1 MEMKK
6 TEKKCP
12 GTARRTKAVLEEMS
26 VNPSYHTSR
35 EEGAAAPCDTME
47 ALCYDWLGT
56 RYDAVKKSTYSAYNY
71 CIRIHILPY
80 LGTVSLSA
88 LDGGTVLSFIEKTQ
102 EKGLADTTM
111 NFIFS
116 TLKFIVK
123 YGVRCGL
130 IDKEILEYCSVS
142 FHKTESRVLMVQDS
156 IRMKEYLL
164 KKNTIFSVSILLCRS
179 TGIRIG
185 ELCGLKW
192 GDIDFTSNT
201 FWVRRTVSRIPNPD
215 NSDGQPKTILY
226 IRTPKSYT
234 SAREIPIPGYL
245 INAFKSMRKTDDL
258 YLLTGKN
265 SCTEP
270 RNVQKKFKTILRRCE
285 MQDCNFHA
293 MRHGFATACLENGV
307 DCKTVSSILGHASIR
322 TTMDFYLHTSMRQ
335 KQSCID
341 SID

>member
-1 MEMKK
+1 
-6 TEKKCP
+6 
-12 GTARRTKAVLEEMS
+12 MS

-192 GDIDFTSNT
+192 GT
-201 FWVRRTVSRIPNPD
+201 
-215 NSDGQPKTILY
+215 
-226 IRTPKSYT
+226 
-234 SAREIPIPGYL
+234 L
-245 INAFKSMRKTDDL
+245 ISPPTHS
-258 YLLTGKN
+258 G
-265 SCTEP
+265 
-270 RNVQKKFKTILRRCE
+270 
-285 MQDCNFHA
+285 
-293 MRHGFATACLENGV
+293 
-307 DCKTVSSILGHASIR
+307 
-322 TTMDFYLHTSMRQ
+322 
-335 KQSCID
+335 
-341 SID
+341 

>member
-1 MEMKK
+1 MEMNE
-6 TEKKCP
+6 TEKK
-12 GTARRTKAVLEEMS
+12 RQRDVQRTKAVLEEMGAS
-26 VNPSYHTSR
+26 PPCSASH
-35 EEGAAAPCDTME
+35 EENAAAPCDTME
-47 ALCYDWLGT
+47 ALCYGWLGT
-56 RYDAVKKSTYSAYNY
+56 RYGAVKRSTYSAYSY

-80 LGTVSLSA
+80 LGTVPLSA
-88 LDGGTVLSFIEKTQ
+88 LDGGEILSFIEKTQ
-102 EKGLADTTM
+102 EKGLADSTM

-116 TLKFIVK
+116 TLKFIFK
-123 YGVRCGL
+123 YGVHYRL
-130 IDKEILEYCSVS
+130 IDKKILEYCSVS

-156 IRMKEYLL
+156 VQMKEYLL
-164 KKNTIFSVSILLCRS
+164 AKNNIFSVSILLCRS

-192 GDIDFTSNT
+192 GDFDFTSNT
-201 FWVRRTVSRIPNPD
+201 FRVRRTVSRIQNPD
-215 NSDGQPKTILY
+215 DSEGQPKTILY
-226 IRTPKSYT
+226 IRTPKSHT

-245 INAFKSMRKTDDL
+245 TDALKSMRKSDDL
-258 YLLTGKN
+258 YLLTGKD

-270 RNVQKKFKTILRRCE
+270 RNVQKKFKTILRHCE

-307 DCKTVSSILGHASIR
+307 DCKTVSSILGHSSIR

-341 SID
+341 SLD